1 AQELAFVLAAALAY
15 LRALEGGGI
24 ALERARGKIFFRLA
38 ADADQFLTIAKLRAL
53 RRLWARIEDAC
64 GLAPAAPLVAAETA
78 WRMMTRRDP
87 HVNLLRTTLAAFAA
101 GLGGADAVSVL
112 PFTLALGLPDR
123 FARRL
128 ARNTQLV
135 LLEEAHLA
143 RVADPAA
150 GAGGFEALTDQL
162 CGAAWTLFQAIEA
175 EGGAAAALT
184 RGSIQA
190 QVAAA
195 RACRQ
200 AALADGTD
208 VLVGT
213 TIFPNPDELP

>member
-1 AQELAFVLAAALAY
+1 ELAPDAAGMVGKLAADGFKGPFFAADGRVVHGAGGTEAQELAFVLAAALAY

-112 PFTLALGLPDR
+112 PFT
-123 FARRL
+123 
-128 ARNTQLV
+128 
-135 LLEEAHLA
+135 
-143 RVADPAA
+143 
-150 GAGGFEALTDQL
+150 
-162 CGAAWTLFQAIEA
+162 
-175 EGGAAAALT
+175 
-184 RGSIQA
+184 
-190 QVAAA
+190 
-195 RACRQ
+195 
-200 AALADGTD
+200 
-208 VLVGT
+208 
-213 TIFPNPDELP
+213 